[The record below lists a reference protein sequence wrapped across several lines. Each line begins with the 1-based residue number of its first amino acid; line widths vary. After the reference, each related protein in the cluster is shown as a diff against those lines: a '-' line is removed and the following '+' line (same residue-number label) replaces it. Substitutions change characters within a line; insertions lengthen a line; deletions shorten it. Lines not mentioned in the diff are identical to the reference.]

1 MLTQLTP
8 MTHPVALANTA
19 AKQSSLVELDHHDLF
34 QAAIESLTD
43 GVLILTKGGTQVY
56 ANHCA
61 RQICAQLNASKA
73 QPNGIPK
80 AVEQVCQTLV
90 NSRSTTLHQAVIVE
104 AEIRARDAS
113 RLWVQASWLKRQD
126 NAPYVLVMLKDYQQ
140 SLQNLAIAEAANYQL
155 TPREAQIWLLRRIGS
170 TYQEIAKQLY
180 ISRETVKKHLQSIYG
195 KQRCWS
201 LDE

>member
-1 MLTQLTP
+1 MLTQLSP
-8 MTHPVALANTA
+8 VVHPATLANITVRRNPPV
-19 AKQSSLVELDHHDLF
+19 QPEHHALF
-34 QAAIESLTD
+34 QTVIESLTD
-43 GVLILTKGGTQVY
+43 GVLILTKGGAQVY
-56 ANHCA
+56 ANHGA
-61 RQICAQLNASKA
+61 RQLCAQLNASKA

-80 AVEQVCQTLV
+80 AIEQVCQTLV
-90 NSRSTTLHQAVIVE
+90 RSRGTARHQAVIVE
-104 AEIRARDAS
+104 AEIKARDAS
-113 RLWVQASWLKRQD
+113 RLWVQASWLESQGS
-126 NAPYVLVMLKDYQQ
+126 APYVLVMLKDCQQ
-140 SLQNLAIAEAANYQL
+140 SLQNLAITEAAHYQL

>member
-8 MTHPVALANTA
+8 MPHPAALANTA
-19 AKQSSLVELDHHDLF
+19 AKQSPSVELEHHDLF
-34 QAAIESLTD
+34 QAAIESWAD
-43 GVLILTKGGTQVY
+43 GVLILTKGGAQVY
-56 ANHCA
+56 AKHGACK
-61 RQICAQLNASKA
+61 ICAQLNVSKA
-73 QPNGIPK
+73 QPLGLPK
-80 AVEQVCQTLV
+80 ALERVCQTLV
-90 NSRSTTLHQAVIVE
+90 NCRSTVPPYAMSVE
-104 AEIRARDAS
+104 TEIKVREGH
-113 RLWVQASWLKRQD
+113 LWVRASWLQRQGSE
-126 NAPYVLVMLKDYQQ
+126 PYVLVMLKDCQQ
-140 SLQNLAIAEAANYQL
+140 TLHNLAITEAAKYQL